1 MWGFMRACVLVQV
14 DTGGAGDLSVSGHE
28 GVYFRLT
35 GWVLVEILLE
45 FIFIFCFFINFYFS
59 NLRL

>member
-28 GVYFRLT
+28 GV
-35 GWVLVEILLE
+35 
-45 FIFIFCFFINFYFS
+45 
-59 NLRL
+59 